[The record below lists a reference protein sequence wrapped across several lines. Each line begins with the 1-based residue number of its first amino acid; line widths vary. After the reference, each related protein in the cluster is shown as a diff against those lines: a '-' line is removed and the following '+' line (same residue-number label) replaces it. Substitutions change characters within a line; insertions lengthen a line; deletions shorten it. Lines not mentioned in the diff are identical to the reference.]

1 MSQLTKLALEQSL
14 KKLLLQK
21 SLSRITVTDITE
33 DCGISRMTFYYHFK
47 DVYELVEWA
56 CYEDASRALEGKKH
70 YDNWQEGFL
79 QIFEAVRENKPFI
92 LNVYHSVSR
101 EQIENYLFRL
111 TFDLLKGVVDEE
123 AKGMVVREEDRVFI
137 ANTYKYAFVGVM
149 LDWISHDM
157 LQDPKEIISDLD
169 KVIRGGFKSALER
182 FRVS

>member
-1 MSQLTKLALEQSL
+1 MKEFTKLALEQALKNLLL
-14 KKLLLQK
+14 KK
-21 SLSRITVTDITE
+21 SLARITVTDITE
-33 DCGISRMTFYYHFK
+33 ECGISRMTFYYHFK
-47 DVYELVEWA
+47 DVYDLVEWC

-111 TFDLLKGVVDEE
+111 TYDLLKGVVEEE
-123 AKGMVVREEDRVFI
+123 AKGMVVREEDKAFI

-149 LDWISHDM
+149 LDWIKDDM
-157 LQDPKEIISDLD
+157 LPDPKKIIDNLE
-169 KVIRGGFKSALER
+169 KVVSGGFKSALER
-182 FRVS
+182 FRVY